1 MTLRH
6 LTIFISVCENK
17 STVRAAE
24 KLHIAQPS
32 ISFAIKE
39 IESHYGI
46 KLFDRISRKLIL
58 TEEGKVFLYQAREII
73 DKVNQ
78 LESSLRDCDLTKK
91 IKLGC
96 STTIAI
102 FLLPEIL
109 KKFEASNRMVK
120 IELTVRDSNTLA
132 DLVLKNEIDLALI
145 ETPVN
150 KKDIIATPFYCD
162 SLLLF
167 LSKDN
172 ILSKEKHIKLVDL
185 ENNTLI
191 LREKHSAVRK
201 LIDSILISNNIKN
214 DNIWDSTSTQAII
227 SLVEQNLG
235 LTILPS
241 LWASNLKNNNYII
254 NKEIEDISLK
264 REYMIIHHKN
274 KYISPT
280 LDDLINNCKSN
291 YSQ

>member
-6 LTIFISVCENK
+6 LNIFISVCENK
-17 STVRAAE
+17 STVAAAE

-73 DKVNQ
+73 NKVNQ
-78 LESSLRDCDLTKK
+78 LESSLKDCDLTKK

-109 KKFEASNRMVK
+109 KNFETTNNQVK

-132 DLVLKNEIDLALI
+132 DLVLKNELDLALI

-150 KKDIIATPFYCD
+150 KKDIISKPFFCD

-172 ILSKEKHIKLVDL
+172 HLAKKSNIKLLDI
-185 ENNTLI
+185 EQNTLI

-201 LIDSILISNNIKN
+201 LIDSILIANNIKIN
-214 DNIWDSTSTQAII
+214 DVWDSTSTQAII

-235 LTILPS
+235 ITILPS
-241 LWASNLKNNNYII
+241 LWATNLNKKSTLIA
-254 NKEIEDISLK
+254 KEITDIALK
-264 REYMIIHHKN
+264 REYMIITHKN
-274 KYISPT
+274 KYLSPT
-280 LDDLINNCKSN
+280 INELINICESN